1 MILDEIA
8 EKTRERAA
16 AARQRISLED
26 MKTKAEGMNTNTG
39 FPLEKALRNADDIAF
54 IC

>member
-26 MKTKAEGMNTNTG
+26 MKTKAEGMNTDTG
-39 FPLEKALRNADDIAF
+39 FPGLQKRCGMLMT
-54 IC
+54 